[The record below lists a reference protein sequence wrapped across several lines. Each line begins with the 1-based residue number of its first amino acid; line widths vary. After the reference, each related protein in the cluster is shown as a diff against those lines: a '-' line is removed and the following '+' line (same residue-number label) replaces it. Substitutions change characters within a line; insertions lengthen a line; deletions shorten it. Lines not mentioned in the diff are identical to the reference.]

1 LWCFPAVSW
10 HHLAPD
16 AVGDMWEFEQRR
28 SGGRRGGS
36 LSLPPIIRHREVFKE
51 YVLPRT
57 VKSRQ
62 DWDNHSGYDRGLVD
76 SLEHCRG
83 ICRADEK
90 CVQFMLDSRG
100 RCFTT
105 ERPSLGK
112 ASSSGSVSGWVQ
124 ERMVKYYET
133 AEECGD
139 EGWIL

>member
-10 HHLAPD
+10 HHLAPG

-28 SGGRRGGS
+28 SAGRRGEGE
-36 LSLPPIIRHREVFKE
+36 SLPPIIRHREVFKE

-57 VKSRQ
+57 VEARR

-83 ICRADEK
+83 VCRADEK
-90 CVQFMLDSRG
+90 CVQFMLDSSG

-124 ERMVKYYET
+124 ERMVRYYEE